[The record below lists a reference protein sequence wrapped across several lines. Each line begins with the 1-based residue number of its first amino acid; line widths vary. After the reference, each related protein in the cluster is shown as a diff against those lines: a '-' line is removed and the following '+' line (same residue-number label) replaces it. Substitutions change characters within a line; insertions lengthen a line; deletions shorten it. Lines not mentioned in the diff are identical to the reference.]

1 MSPLTRGPVPWT
13 GIGSQASAA
22 SRRHTNRC
30 APLVV
35 MEAAA

>member
-1 MSPLTRGPVPWT
+1 MSPLTRGPVPRT

-22 SRRHTNRC
+22 TNRC